1 MGRYRL
7 GDIIRLTRKS
17 LSITQEQLCDG
28 ICSTETLSRMETG
41 KQSPNRDTYELLME
55 RMGRIRER
63 AYSMLSISDFK
74 VLEKKKQ
81 LEDCL
86 HQYEYNRAEAILKE
100 IKKSLGN
107 TILDRQFLIR
117 AESLIRYRLNKITTD
132 EFLEGLQEAIRLTI
146 PRYGTIS
153 LANWPLTYSEAI
165 ILLNISTAYAEKE
178 DYEKAIGILEEVIS
192 ALEHSYMDEQQRVI
206 LQLPNISNLSKWQ
219 SKIGKYEKSIK
230 TALRGIEL
238 CRKYKLCSALPHFI
252 YCVAWNKEQ
261 LISMGAQPQETI
273 KECLKDYNK
282 GYYIASAI
290 QQPYMQQFIEKH
302 VMDSFQMTISD

>member
-7 GDIIRLTRKS
+7 GDFIRLTRKS

-41 KQSPNRDTYELLME
+41 KQSPNRETYELLME

-81 LEDCL
+81 LEDFL
-86 HQYEYNRAEAILKE
+86 HQYDYKRAEGILKE
-100 IKKSLGN
+100 LKKSIGK
-107 TILDRQFLIR
+107 TILDRQFLIQV
-117 AESLIRYRLNKITTD
+117 ESLIRYRLHKITT
-132 EFLEGLQEAIRLTI
+132 EEYLEGLQEAIRLTI

-153 LANWPLTYSEAI
+153 LANWPLTYSETI

-178 DYEKAIGILEEVIS
+178 DYQIAIQILEEVIS
-192 ALEHSYMDEQQRVI
+192 ALDHSYMEEQQRVI
-206 LQLPNISNLSKWQ
+206 MQLPNISNLSKWQ
-219 SKIGKYEKSIK
+219 SKIGDYEKSIE
-230 TALRGIEL
+230 TALGGIEL
-238 CRKYKLCSALPHFI
+238 CRKYRLCSALPHLI

-261 LISMGAQPQETI
+261 LIRMGVQPKENI
-273 KECLKDYNK
+273 GECLMDYKK
-282 GYYIASAI
+282 GYYIASVL
-290 QQPYMQQFIEKH
+290 QQPYMQQFIEQH
-302 VMDSFQMTISD
+302 VIDSFQMTISD

>member
-41 KQSPNRDTYELLME
+41 KQSPNRETYELLME

-86 HQYEYNRAEAILKE
+86 HHYDYHRAEVLLKE
-100 IKKSLGN
+100 IKRSLGN
-107 TILDRQFLIR
+107 TVLDRQFLIR
-117 AESLIRYRLNKITTD
+117 SESMIRYRLNEITSD
-132 EFLEGLQEAIRLTI
+132 QCLEGLQEAIRLTI

-153 LANWPLTYSEAI
+153 LANWPLTYSETI
-165 ILLNISTAYAEKE
+165 ITLNISTVYAENE
-178 DYEKAIGILEEVIS
+178 DYEKAIEILEEVIS
-192 ALEHSYMDEQQRVI
+192 ALDHSYMEEQQRVI
-206 LQLPNISNLSKWQ
+206 MQLPNISNLSKWQ
-219 SKIGKYEKSIK
+219 SKIGDYEKSIE
-230 TALRGIEL
+230 TALGGIEL
-238 CRKYKLCSALPHFI
+238 CRKYKLCSALPHLI

-261 LISMGAQPQETI
+261 LISMGVQPQEKI
-273 KECLKDYNK
+273 QECIKDYKK
-282 GYYIASAI
+282 GYYLASAI
-290 QQPYMQQFIEKH
+290 KQPYMQQFIEQH
-302 VMDSFQMTISD
+302 VIDSFQMTIID